1 MSILLR
7 ALLIALI
14 FSSCKGPKSDFFRD
28 EGRVEVVDID
38 SATLHSLILND
49 SRNLRVLNI
58 WATWCRPCLEEF
70 PIFVEL
76 HDKYQNENFDFIAVS
91 ADEQKDREKVLAFL
105 KKQSSPV
112 DSFIFESDS
121 VYQLI
126 YNESIG
132 WNGSLPFT
140 IVIDPQGNA
149 IYRLNEAIEPVFFRE
164 LIANQISN
172 EK

>member
-1 MSILLR
+1 MIRLFFVLVLL
-7 ALLIALI
+7 AWL
-14 FSSCKGPKSDFFRD
+14 SSCRESKSEFFTD
-28 EGRVEVVDID
+28 DNKVEIVDID

-70 PIFVEL
+70 PVFVEL
-76 HDKYQNENFDFIAVS
+76 QTKYQDSNFEFVAVS
-91 ADEQKDREKVLAFL
+91 ADEQKDRRKVASFLEK
-105 KKQSSPV
+105 QDGYV

-140 IVIDPQGNA
+140 IVVDSSGEA
-149 IYRLNEAIEPVFFRE
+149 IYRINEAIEPESFKS
-164 LIANQISN
+164 LIAQQINSN
-172 EK
+172 